1 MSILRSGTSATGASE
16 DNAAEPASTRKKL
29 RMELLGEMHSTETD
43 VTQSEIELYIHMRV
57 PSEFDDKPLAFWQ
70 RHEESLPIL
79 SKVAQVYLGMSS
91 SSVPVEC
98 MFSTTGIISNG
109 KRSSIGPEK
118 LNRVVFIHE
127 NFSLAADKC
136 K

>member
-1 MSILRSGTSATGASE
+1 VACVT
-16 DNAAEPASTRKKL
+16 
-29 RMELLGEMHSTETD
+29 ELQLHRLPTELIGEIHSTETD
-43 VTQSEIELYIHMRV
+43 ATQSEIEHYFNMSV

-79 SKVAQVYLGMSS
+79 SKVAKVYFNTRS
-91 SSVPVEC
+91 SSVPGEC
-98 MFSTTGIISNG
+98 MISTTGIISNG

-118 LNRVVFIHE
+118 LKRVVFIHD
-127 NFSLAADKC
+127 NFSLAVDEC